1 MSAAIAVQSTSVD
14 AYHAQGHAGRNKR
27 FQQILAVL
35 RDAWVH
41 ERIANLTATELTDRL
56 QRSHPEVGWHPGNV
70 SARLNEMVT
79 AKLVQRCETPRLCSV
94 SKSGRLCKPVMLV
107 AKQGRLV
114 A

>member
-1 MSAAIAVQSTSVD
+1 MSAAIQVQSTSVD
-14 AYHAQGHAGRNKR
+14 AYHAQGHEGRNKR

-35 RDAWVH
+35 RDAWAQ
-41 ERIANLTATELTDRL
+41 ERIANLTATELVERL
-56 QRSHPEVGWHPGNV
+56 QRRHPDVGWHPGNV